1 MASKDTYC
9 EVSNPTW
16 HLQPFLDSCKV
27 SQYVGLSYDEII
39 AAKEK
44 KKKLGS
50 LIADSSIVA
59 SEQTYSYTPKIK
71 SALLNYSETMN
82 GRLMTTATTRG
93 IMTTMA

>member
-50 LIADSSIVA
+50 SIVA